1 MKNTGGFFLVVG
13 VLLALLFSGM
23 TLSAEYI
30 HERKLQ
36 IAIDDG
42 TGDGQFF
49 IDMDDGDALDLDDLQ
64 LGETRSVVDNNGR
77 PILITRTEN
86 GIELNVDG
94 KQIALP
100 DVTQAVDANW
110 VAGVADVE
118 VDVAHAVRVERFG
131 SERGVT
137 IISGKEIDEAT
148 RSGIRSLLS
157 SAGYSSDVNF
167 VDGESMAI
175 RIDGAQGAMQQDV
188 HRHVKVIS
196 KEVSA
201 TN

>member
-1 MKNTGGFFLVVG
+1 MKNAGGFFLVVG

-77 PILITRTEN
+77 PILITRTED

-100 DVTQAVDANW
+100 DVTRAVDANW
-110 VAGVADVE
+110 VAGAGDVE
-118 VDVAHAVRVERFG
+118 AGVAHEVRVERLG
-131 SERGVT
+131 SEQGVT

-157 SAGYSSDVNF
+157 SGGYSSDVNF

-175 RIDGAQGAMQQDV
+175 RLDGAHGAMQQNV